1 MKNHSFPLINSTIF
15 EINTQP
21 QLVYFNTNRETPQ
34 TPQILHTHQEIAEI
48 LFVEQGKGSCT
59 IGNHTY
65 RIKEN
70 DLLLISSGILHCTSS
85 DPSADMHTC
94 LFGIKNLHLKGL
106 PRGQLLPPKI
116 APILPAT
123 SDTQALRQI
132 ISLLEIF
139 SANAQREAITEAAN
153 HLTQSLLAVIFDLAQ
168 NSSET
173 AEQGQDYNLGLR
185 IKEYIDEHY
194 LEDLNLASIAEGLHV
209 NVYYLSHTF
218 KKLLGY
224 SPIQYVIQRRIGEAQ
239 NLLLTTDLTVTEIA
253 LRCGYNNSNYFQ
265 SVFNNLVGMPPGK
278 YRKTW
283 GK

>member
-1 MKNHSFPLINSTIF
+1 MKNHSFPVINTNIF
-15 EINTQP
+15 EINTTP
-21 QLVYFNTNRETPQ
+21 QLIYFNTSREAPQ

-48 LFVEQGKGSCT
+48 LFVEQGAGSCT

-65 RIKEN
+65 NIKEN
-70 DLLLISSGILHCTSS
+70 DLLLISSGTLHCTSS

-94 LFGIKNLHLKGL
+94 IFGIKNLHLKGL
-106 PRGQLLPPKI
+106 SRGQLISPKI
-116 APILPAT
+116 SPLIRTETAHPT
-123 SDTQALRQI
+123 LRKI

-139 SANAQREAITEAAN
+139 AANAQREAITEAAN
-153 HLTQSLLAVIFDLAQ
+153 HLVHSLLAVIFDLAE
-168 NSSET
+168 NSSE
-173 AEQGQDYNLGLR
+173 AADQGQDYNLGLR

-194 LEDLNLASIAEGLHV
+194 LEDLNLASIAEALHV